1 MRNIK
6 VRITFAG
13 VSPAAEDLFLVLEF
27 ATVGKTSYFF
37 EFAKDFEPKFDL
49 PVSFFLKFPNLRHK
63 FERA

>member
-37 EFAKDFEPKFDL
+37 EFAKDFWAEIRFTGI
-49 PVSFFLKFPNLRHK
+49 FF
-63 FERA
+63 FEIPQSSA